1 MVIEVFK
8 GESDIW
14 FVRLVAD
21 NGETLMAS
29 EGYDSRGNAVRA
41 GDNLARLIDLSD
53 GIHLHVLEDEN
64 ETS

>member
-21 NGETLMAS
+21 NGETLMVS
-29 EGYDSRGNAVRA
+29 EGYDSKGNAGRA
-41 GDNLARLIDLSD
+41 ADELAIKINSEWA
-53 GIHLHVLEDEN
+53 IHVHVI
-64 ETS
+64 